1 MIRDRPQIV
10 VLDGFTLNPGDL
22 SWEPLLAIGQC
33 EIYDRTQPDEILARA
48 ANAQLLLT
56 NKVELSG
63 ATISA
68 LEPLKYIGVMA
79 TGVNVV
85 DLAAASEQG
94 IVVTNVPSY
103 STSSVAQMVFGHIL
117 HHALHVGEHS
127 EAVRSGR
134 WSAAKDWCFW
144 DRPLFELSG
153 MTMGIVGLGQIGR
166 AVARLA
172 RAYDMTVLATTR
184 TANGDEDSIQI
195 VDLDT
200 LFRESDVVSLHC
212 PLTPETEGL
221 VNSSRLELMKPSA
234 LLINTARGPL
244 IDEAAL
250 AEALNKD
257 RIAGASLD
265 VLSTEPPAVDN
276 PLLTAKNCVVT
287 PHIAW
292 ATQASRER
300 LLSDVIENM
309 VAFLNGKPVNV
320 ANT

>member
-1 MIRDRPQIV
+1 MIRDRPRIV

-33 EIYDRTQPDEILARA
+33 EIYDRTQPSEILPRA

-56 NKVELSG
+56 NKVVLSG
-63 ATISA
+63 ETISA
-68 LEPLKYIGVMA
+68 LDPLKYVGVMA

-85 DLAAASEQG
+85 DLAAASERG

-103 STSSVAQMVFGHIL
+103 STSSVAQMVFGHVL
-117 HHALHVGEHS
+117 HHALHVAAHA
-127 EAVRSGR
+127 EAVRSDR
-134 WSAAKDWCFW
+134 WSNAQDWCFW
-144 DRPLFELSG
+144 DHPLIELSG
-153 MTMGIVGLGQIGR
+153 MTMGIVGLGQIGS

-172 RAYDMTVLATTR
+172 RAFDMTVLATTR
-184 TANGDEDSIQI
+184 TAKSDEGNIQI
-195 VDLDT
+195 VDVDT

-221 VNSSRLELMKPSA
+221 VNNSRLAIMKPSA
-234 LLINTARGPL
+234 LLVNTARGPL

-250 AEALNKD
+250 AEALNKG

-276 PLLTAKNCVVT
+276 PLLTAKNCVIT

-292 ATQASRER
+292 ATQASRAR
-300 LLSDVIENM
+300 LLSGVVDNIAAYLEGKS
-309 VAFLNGKPVNV
+309 LNTVSD
-320 ANT
+320 